1 MWDNRQI
8 MHRARRYRETS
19 EVRDMRR
26 TTLEGDGPTTLQMA
40 VA

>member
-1 MWDNRQI
+1 
-8 MHRARRYRETS
+8 MHRARRYKETS

-26 TTLEGDGPTTLQMA
+26 TTLEGDAATTPQMA